1 MKNKS
6 YANRGQAFEE
16 FIKYAN
22 SRYKQAKVAVID
34 KMPTEFIPIRNDHGK
49 IVNVKVEEKSKVDF
63 IGRVFNVPIAIEAKE
78 TMDDSIR
85 FDRVEPHQAEYMD
98 EFTEQP
104 GTIGLVL
111 VSFGTTRFY
120 AIPWRFWQAAYN
132 ARVRPGA
139 TRETPVTVEAF
150 GQTWEVPRKYSVRQE
165 ELNPAWE
172 VTTHETF
179 GLHYLI
185 NTRSYITPRK

>member
-22 SRYKQAKVAVID
+22 SRYKQNKDAVID

-63 IGRVFNVPIAIEAKE
+63 IGRVFHVPIAIEAKE

-85 FDRVEPHQAEYMD
+85 FDRVEPHQADYMD

-111 VSFGTTRFY
+111 VSFSTTRFY
-120 AIPWRFWQAAYN
+120 AIPWAFWQAAYN

-139 TRETPVTVEAF
+139 TRTAPVTVKAF
-150 GQTWEVPRKYSVRQE
+150 GQTWEVPKKYSVRRD

-172 VTTHETF
+172 VYTHDF
-179 GLHYLI
+179 YGLHYLEK
-185 NTRSYITPRK
+185 TAAYITPQK